1 MAEYAGYVAPKTV
14 DYGAIS
20 SGLLSNKLAAEQL
33 RQSEALAKAKFAKDE
48 LEKKQKLEQEQEK
61 VFREDLKGFNTPE
74 GGPDKTMNQ
83 LFTDGLYSIKEKN
96 AEMYNK
102 MKRGEITN
110 KDYILYNS
118 NATSQFNQLV
128 NSTKQFNKNFQE
140 LTNSVSEGKQTKIGA
155 FLIGKLGNAGQAANK
170 KLAPSSDNSGRL
182 ELYALDKDGNKI
194 KEDTLTNIELVGNK
208 SIWSDPTVDYDK
220 IFKGSSEAIGKY
232 KIENNLTTI
241 ESQQQNPKFKKLVE
255 DQINGVIASDLD
267 KTRVLVELK
276 GYYPYSTEEDKQL
289 AFKEGATEDKLIKFE
304 INSKG
309 AYSPV
314 LDETLRQEAYDIAR
328 DNIVGR
334 MDYSKTKEKPTQV
347 KISSGN
353 KKTQTEIKRRATYK
367 KANDAY
373 KSIKE
378 LGDKSPYRRRIE
390 KIYKASYPEYGV
402 TSRILYKGPATKENI
417 VGLAIYALGEDGRP
431 EREIDRL
438 LTAEDY
444 FGIYTPRD
452 KKGEEDVEFMTAEE
466 EEGDFNDL

>member
-1 MAEYAGYVAPKTV
+1 MAEYAGYVAPQTV

-20 SGLLSNKLAAEQL
+20 SGLLSSKLSAEQL
-33 RQSEALAKAKFAKDE
+33 RQSQELAKAKLAQQQ
-48 LEKKQKLEQEQEK
+48 LEKQQKLEQAQDK
-61 VFREDLKGFNTPE
+61 QFREDLKGLNTPE
-74 GGPDKTMNQ
+74 QGPDKTMNQ
-83 LFTDGLYSIKEKN
+83 LFADGLFSIKDKN

-140 LTNSVSEGKQTKIGA
+140 LTTSVAKGEQSKIGA
-155 FLIGKLGNAGQAANK
+155 FLIGKLGNAGQAGNK
-170 KLAPSSDNSGRL
+170 KLGPSSDDSGRL
-182 ELYALDKDGNKI
+182 ELYTIDKDGNKI
-194 KEDTLTNIELVGNK
+194 KEDTLTNIELIGNK

-220 IFKGSSEAIGKY
+220 IFKGSTEAIGKY
-232 KIENNLTTI
+232 KIENNLITI

-314 LDETLRQEAYDIAR
+314 LDETLRQEAYDITR
-328 DNIVGR
+328 DSIVGR
-334 MDYSKTKEKPTQV
+334 MDYSKTLDEPRV
-347 KISSGN
+347 PRSSTT
-353 KKTQTEIKRRATYK
+353 KKTQTEIKRSATYK

-373 KSIKE
+373 KSIKD
-378 LGDKSPYRRRIE
+378 LGDKSPYKARIE
-390 KIYKASYPEYGV
+390 KIYRGFYPDYGA
-402 TSRILYKGPATKENI
+402 TSRILYFDPKTKKNI
-417 VGLAIYALGEDGRP
+417 AGLAIYALGEDGRP
-431 EREIDRL
+431 EREVDRL
-438 LTAEDY
+438 MTAEDY
-444 FGIYTPRD
+444 FGVYTPRD